1 MPIAPMFHGIPLEF
15 LVIIVQLVPVEHF
28 ASLGLTCKRLLDKC
42 AQTHYFVAFDAY
54 VSDDKFNLNMRRYNR
69 MPRCPAT
76 VLIKSMSAPDKTLLD
91 LFGRVDPLST
101 ICLKILD
108 IYIGDTLVTLNIGS
122 GLTLHCVEFS
132 GLCQGAQKLANL
144 DVGAEIRCTS
154 TEECPF
160 LEGVRSGHAWNEH
173 PLIRV
178 LQGRPKCIV
187 SLRQWHHTLPT
198 PSLFSDY
205 TRPPNGSIA
214 IESLE
219 LGVVDNN
226 RREQENA
233 AGGFRCVEFLH
244 GLRVLDLRGMYIP
257 IISLLYLQQLPDLTK
272 LVFAWDS
279 VKDEEDVDRV
289 FKPQDLWGPFR
300 SLQVLD
306 VDFAACPRLKDTL
319 KKCVKL
325 CNEKRDPKIR
335 LKVGT
340 AASAAG
346 ASQDS
351 SEMPNATMSS

>member
-1 MPIAPMFHGIPLEF
+1 MPIAPMFHGIPLEI

-54 VSDDKFNLNMRRYNR
+54 VSDDKCNLNMRRYNR
-69 MPRCPAT
+69 MSRCPAT
-76 VLIKSMSAPDKTLLD
+76 VLIKRMSAPDKTLLD

-101 ICLKILD
+101 ICLNIVD

-132 GLCQGAQKLANL
+132 GLCQGARKLANL

-154 TEECPF
+154 TEECP
-160 LEGVRSGHAWNEH
+160 LLGWNRH

-178 LQGRPKCIV
+178 LQGRPKCAV
-187 SLRQWHHTLPT
+187 SIRQWNHTLPT

-233 AGGFRCVEFLH
+233 LGGFRCVEFLH

-279 VKDEEDVDRV
+279 GATDEEDVDRV
-289 FKPQDLWGPFR
+289 FKPQGTWGPFP
-300 SLQVLD
+300 SLQELD
-306 VDFAACPRLKDTL
+306 VDFADCPRLDKKKDTL
-319 KKCVKL
+319 KNCVKL

-340 AASAAG
+340 AASAV
-346 ASQDS
+346 
-351 SEMPNATMSS
+351 ELLK